1 MIDLI
6 KLYTKNIKKS
16 MNEVIRMEKEY
27 INYETREI
35 MSRDEAIEWIEENVE
50 ISFNYTLDL
59 KKLEKQA
66 EVREIL
72 LETYFWTQE
81 ARERVY
87 EKNGVQVFDISI

>member
-27 INYETREI
+27 INNETREI
-35 MSRDEAIEWIEENVE
+35 MSREEALEWIEENIG
-50 ISFNYTLDL
+50 ISFEYTLNC
-59 KKLEKQA
+59 KKIERQSEL
-66 EVREIL
+66 REIL